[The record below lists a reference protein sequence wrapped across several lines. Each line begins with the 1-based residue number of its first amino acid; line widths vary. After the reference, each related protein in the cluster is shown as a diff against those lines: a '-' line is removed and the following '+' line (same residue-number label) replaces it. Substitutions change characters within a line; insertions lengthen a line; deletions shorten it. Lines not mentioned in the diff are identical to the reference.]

1 MTIPR
6 KAPAEMRGK
15 SVSAPPPT
23 GIRKLPGWTRQTLS
37 QMLADQLRDHKLII
51 VSNREPYMHVRTDE
65 GVRAVETVGGVVT
78 ALDPVMRAVGGTWVA
93 QASGNADRETADADG
108 RLLVPQG
115 PDRYTLKRIFLTP
128 QEEEGYYYGFAN
140 EGLWP
145 LCHIAFQPPIF
156 NEDDWRLYV
165 AVNELFADAVA
176 REAQGSR
183 PLVFIQDY
191 HFAMLARMVKQRL
204 PDAIVF
210 QFWHIP
216 WPSSEVFRICPW
228 KKEILEGLLGNDLLA
243 FHIQNHCNNFLE
255 TVDRELESRIDW
267 EDFSV
272 NREGRSTSVRAAPI
286 GVDFEELSLLASSP
300 EVENA
305 ALRFRMA
312 HQLTGQK
319 ILLSIDRMDYTKGI
333 LHRLQAFELLLKTH
347 PEHVGKVVHVQL
359 GVPSRSRIPAYRVL
373 QEEIERQVGVLNAR
387 LGSETWQPVLYLKE
401 QRDRRDLLPLYRT
414 AEVCAVTSV
423 HDGMNLVAK
432 EYVAA
437 RGDRR
442 GSLVLSEFTGAAR
455 ELTQALLVNPYA
467 IGSMA
472 EAFHQALTMSDQE
485 QTGRMSLMREVVR
498 EQNVYRWVGRLL
510 VQAAQ
515 LDSTRSGW

>member
-1 MTIPR
+1 
-6 KAPAEMRGK
+6 
-15 SVSAPPPT
+15 
-23 GIRKLPGWTRQTLS
+23 
-37 QMLADQLRDHKLII
+37 MLADQLSDHKLII
-51 VSNREPYMHVRTDE
+51 VSNREPYMHVRTE
-65 GVRAVETVGGVVT
+65 QGVRAVETVGGVVT
-78 ALDPVMRAVGGTWVA
+78 ALDPIMRAVGGTWVA
-93 QASGNADRETADADG
+93 QASGNADRETADAEG

-115 PDRYTLKRIFLTP
+115 PDRYTLQRIFLTP
-128 QEEEGYYYGFAN
+128 NQEEGYYYGFAN

-145 LCHIAFQPPIF
+145 LCHIAFQPPDF
-156 NEDDWRLYV
+156 NEEDWRLYV
-165 AVNELFADAVA
+165 AVNELFADAVV
-176 REAQGSR
+176 REAEGSR

-204 PDAIVF
+204 PEAIVF

-228 KKEILEGLLGNDLLA
+228 KKELLEGLLGNDLLA

-272 NREGRSTSVRAAPI
+272 TREGHSTSVRAAPI

-300 EVENA
+300 QVEA
-305 ALRFRMA
+305 DALKFRTA
-312 HQLTGQK
+312 HNLVGQK

-333 LHRLQAFELLLKTH
+333 LHRLKAIDHLFKTH
-347 PEHVGKVVHVQL
+347 PEHLGRVVHVQL

-387 LGSETWQPVLYLKE
+387 HGNETWQPIVYLKE
-401 QRDRRDLLPLYRT
+401 QRDRRDLAPLYRT

-437 RGDRR
+437 RSDRR

-467 IGSMA
+467 IASMA
-472 EAFHQALTMSDQE
+472 EAFHQALVMPEQE
-485 QTGRMSLMREVVR
+485 QMGRMSRMREIVR

-515 LDSTRSGW
+515 LDSTRPWW